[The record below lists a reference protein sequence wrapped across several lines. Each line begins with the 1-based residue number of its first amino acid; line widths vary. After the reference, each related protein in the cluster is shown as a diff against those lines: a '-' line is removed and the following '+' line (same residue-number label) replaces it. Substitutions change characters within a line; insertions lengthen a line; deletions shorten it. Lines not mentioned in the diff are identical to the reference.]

1 MDNYSK
7 IPSEARIIIIN
18 DDDNK
23 TYDIKECLD
32 NITIRDDVDIEKV
45 NFNSDVFYGVRNLV
59 DRGKPLV
66 SVCTNEN
73 NLVGL
78 VETLLNKIEF
88 QDYIGKIQLSASTKS
103 LITEWLRNSEKD
115 VLNEDLSGI
124 IEIVEL
130 DKDDMSKILIV
141 DKNPDKYFNILVD
154 DNAETLAY
162 KVSGEKGL
170 LTNHIFLTIKNKI
183 FDEPVKSELKI
194 DSNGKLNEYLY
205 TKFDDS
211 ESKNI
216 LKDLISE
223 HKKSFIKSEITP
235 LAAPRFVIESL
246 QETDCSWMTLKIWE
260 EIILDLIFMNENNIR
275 LENYTSKDYKDKGVL
290 EPVKDKFNEGL
301 QNIKDKFSRRDKTDF
316 EEDVKEGIEEF
327 KNKISGPATTKIRD
341 LFDLDK
347 IKINK
352 TQKFTDKVST
362 KRIKEC
368 RFIYLP
374 DLNFKDDTKFL
385 DILYSLQKYDEKLF
399 DPNSVVPL
407 LTKLENNRDEIYQI
421 INKSRVAVN
430 YKPEY
435 FDYISN
441 YGNIILNRI
450 DTLNKFIKD
459 EINRRIKL
467 EERIKQEEKAKKRNA
482 EKDLAIK
489 LADLEEQKENVG
501 SEYIDNEVLED
512 NVVNTGEIKD
522 KHKTSDNNFDD
533 TIILNPSEIETNSN
547 NPEA

>member
-18 DDDNK
+18 DDNNK
-23 TYDIKECLD
+23 IYDIKECLD
-32 NITIRDDVDIEKV
+32 NITIRDDVDMEKV
-45 NFNSDVFYGVRNLV
+45 NFNSDIFYGVRNLV

-66 SVCTNEN
+66 SVCTNED
-73 NLVGL
+73 NLVKL

-103 LITEWLRNSEKD
+103 SITEWLRNSEKD

-130 DKDDMSKILIV
+130 NKDDMSKILIV
-141 DKNPDKYFNILVD
+141 DKNPDKYFNVLVD
-154 DNAETLAY
+154 CNAETLAY

-205 TKFDDS
+205 TKFDGLDS
-211 ESKNI
+211 KDI

-246 QETDCSWMTLKIWE
+246 QETDCSWMTLKVWE

-275 LENYTSKDYKDKGVL
+275 LENYTSKDYRDKGVL

-316 EEDVKEGIEEF
+316 EENIEEGVEEF
-327 KNKISGPATTKIRD
+327 KNKISGSATTKIRD

-374 DLNFKDDTKFL
+374 DLNFKDDTKFQ

-399 DPNSVVPL
+399 NPNSIIPL
-407 LTKLENNRDEIYQI
+407 LAKLENNRDEIYQI

-441 YGNIILNRI
+441 YGNTILNRI

-467 EERIKQEEKAKKRNA
+467 EERIKQEEKAKKKNA

-489 LADLEEQKENVG
+489 LADLEEQKENIG
-501 SEYIDNEVLED
+501 SGYIDNEVLVD
-512 NVVNTGEIKD
+512 NVVDNVDIED
-522 KHKTSDNNFDD
+522 KHKSSNNNFDD
-533 TIILNPSEIETNSN
+533 TITLNPSEIETNLN